1 MCGKIYRKASPIR
14 NHIASSGDEITHE
27 VIERHVREG
36 APNGLTED
44 KCDILKR
51 YRLEKKPLDKMNTPE
66 VVGNILEEFSNN
78 IINRYSEDDIIF
90 DMLQEDKM
98 SLKFFFFSLS

>member
-1 MCGKIYRKASPIR
+1 
-14 NHIASSGDEITHE
+14 
-27 VIERHVREG
+27 
-36 APNGLTED
+36 
-44 KCDILKR
+44 
-51 YRLEKKPLDKMNTPE
+51 MNTPE

-90 DMLQEDKM
+90 YMLQEDKM